1 MSLTTKAMWFLL
13 SLALYAPRQSTFN
26 NHYPLFVFSK
36 EIEATTEWTLL
47 GENDTVAAG
56 MHIRMDLETGKKWVK
71 LPDIEDDK
79 DNKLTEEGMA
89 ASAKIAT
96 NGAVVLTSTPNV
108 PTSSSSKQT
117 AEKTDEKEEPQ
128 YDFDMMHRTLSQL
141 PPEEKQRMELPAAVP
156 PTTVTPEQRA
166 KFEQKMK
173 DIWKQR
179 QEQLKQFEEEF
190 AVDLPEVLKQRIAR
204 IQDYFHD
211 PVTELLAIQMN
222 EDNDSVMMGDQ
233 EDQVTHIVSV
243 LQDLEFHLSDID
255 MTRDFY
261 TLGGWPLLVSLL
273 STEVHDASS
282 NRTIPDQLR
291 PRVHAVQSTAAWTLG
306 TAVKNTL
313 EFGPYALSRVQMRTG
328 QEKTA
333 LDILMDELEQMHR
346 DAVLQAQNQKFQ
358 KYLYA
363 LGSILRGN
371 RLAQVQ
377 FCSMRGPEQLGK
389 IALEFVESVDTSKN
403 HAKITMRLLTLAEDI
418 VADVQLHESKSK
430 QVDQAI
436 VEAFASEAWCSA
448 LQRALQ
454 IPSIVQET
462 ALKAAE
468 RMTPYC
474 QWDDSMGD
482 NLEAIKS
489 KWESSSSSTDPD
501 IHRERI
507 EFLENFMSRLQQQ

>member
-1 MSLTTKAMWFLL
+1 MPLTIKAIWFLL
-13 SLALYAPRQSTFN
+13 SLALYAPRQKSSFQN
-26 NHYPLFVFSK
+26 LLVFAK

-56 MHIRMDLETGKKWVK
+56 MHIRMDLETGQKWVK
-71 LPDIEDDK
+71 LPEKTEDEK
-79 DNKLTEEGMA
+79 DNNNSKEAGMSTA
-89 ASAKIAT
+89 AKIAT
-96 NGAVVLTSTPNV
+96 NGAVVLTSTPDV
-108 PTSSSSKQT
+108 PMSSSSSKQT
-117 AEKTDEKEEPQ
+117 AEEESQ

-156 PTTVTPEQRA
+156 PPTVTPEQRVT
-166 KFEQKMK
+166 FEQKMK

-190 AVDLPEVLKQRIAR
+190 VADFPEILKQRIAR
-204 IQDYFHD
+204 LQDYFHD
-211 PVTELLAIQMN
+211 PVTELLAIPID
-222 EDNDSVMMGDQ
+222 EDDRVTVGDQ

-282 NRTIPDQLR
+282 NRTIPDELR

-333 LDILMDELEQMHR
+333 LDILIDELEQMHR

-371 RLAQVQ
+371 RVAQGQ
-377 FCSMRGPEQLGK
+377 FCSKRGPEQLGK
-389 IALEFVESVDTSKN
+389 IALEFVEGVDTSKN
-403 HAKITMRLLTLAEDI
+403 HAKIIKRLVTLAEDI
-418 VADVQLHESKSK
+418 VADVQLHKSASR

-454 IPSIVQET
+454 IPSTVQET

-474 QWDDSMGD
+474 QWGDSMGD
-482 NLEAIKS
+482 NLVAIKS
-489 KWESSSSSTDPD
+489 KWESSSSGTDPD
-501 IHRERI
+501 VHRERI